1 MEKDGKRI
9 QSRSKARETFCLPYL
24 QCTLLGLAILAFS
37 TPLVTL
43 VSMDRFF
50 RSTLLKK
57 PCFRS
62 RFELI
67 TI

>member
-43 VSMDRFF
+43 VSMDRVFPF
-50 RSTLLKK
+50 YAFEKAMLSVTL
-57 PCFRS
+57 
-62 RFELI
+62 
-67 TI
+67 